1 MCLAKLVLYAMLNH
15 LYTLEDLNQRRIK
28 MAHFNSSGSDI
39 SNDLKLAPQRG
50 AVLNLHWYKMGQISL
65 KIKKVCPSQSV

>member
-1 MCLAKLVLYAMLNH
+1 MR
-15 LYTLEDLNQRRIK
+15 TQEILNQRRIK

-50 AVLNLHWYKMGQISL
+50 AVLNLHWYKNR
-65 KIKKVCPSQSV
+65 